1 MDISAIWLLEDD
13 ELYLAACHN
22 CDEDAL
28 EQKFYDSPE
37 AYERLMDVLDSEE
50 PVLRKPTDPI
60 WVTGLIAGFDQNY
73 SGLAAPLRVGD
84 QPYGVITLAHSTPGR
99 YGHEAQAMTTTF
111 ASYAAVA
118 IENTRLYDNAQEQ
131 AYASAALLQ
140 VAQAVVS
147 LNDLDEILETIIRIM
162 PILVG
167 VERAALI
174 SMGCGK

>member
-1 MDISAIWLLEDD
+1 M
-13 ELYLAACHN
+13 AC
-22 CDEDAL
+22 
-28 EQKFYDSPE
+28 
-37 AYERLMDVLDSEE
+37 
-50 PVLRKPTDPI
+50 
-60 WVTGLIAGFDQNY
+60 
-73 SGLAAPLRVGD
+73 
-84 QPYGVITLAHSTPGR
+84 ITLAHSTPGR

-167 VERAALI
+167 VERAALYQWDAEKKAFTLPSNMVLVKKRKRRFGSVPLHRASFQFWMPVAVPI
-174 SMGCGK
+174 V